1 MKDGGVAL
9 MNNGYG
15 EGEGRVRKAVEDA
28 LNSPLLSNNDVRN
41 AKKILFNVSFSEEAP
56 LLMEEMN
63 DIRDFMKEFNRNIE
77 VIWGTAVDNNLGSQV
92 KMTIL
97 ATGFTMDD
105 IPQIADK
112 HKVEAQQMTEEE
124 LRREEERIEQQ
135 RKEQE
140 LLEKYYGP
148 GVQSSSRFS
157 IRSHATVLTEDE
169 LDDDALITIL
179 EENPTFN
186 RDPKIVMRARSKVA
200 SSTETGSTVSTTTTA
215 QPTPAPAQPTKKT
228 GGRISLV

>member
-15 EGEGRVRKAVEDA
+15 EGDGRVRKAVEDA

-41 AKKILFNVSFSEEAP
+41 AKKILFNVSFSDEAP

-77 VIWGTAVDNNLGSQV
+77 VIWGTAVDNTLGSKV

-112 HKVEAQQMTEEE
+112 HKAEAQQMTEEE
-124 LRREEERIEQQ
+124 LRREGAHR
-135 RKEQE
+135 
-140 LLEKYYGP
+140 
-148 GVQSSSRFS
+148 
-157 IRSHATVLTEDE
+157 
-169 LDDDALITIL
+169 
-179 EENPTFN
+179 
-186 RDPKIVMRARSKVA
+186 
-200 SSTETGSTVSTTTTA
+200 TTTQGA
-215 QPTPAPAQPTKKT
+215 EVVGEILWQCRAIYLSFLYPFA
-228 GGRISLV
+228 GNYLDRRGVGR